1 MNRMDTR
8 LRPSPTRDSSRALL
22 LLAAATAT
30 GSLGLA
36 AGGTAAALLA
46 VAMTDTDAAA
56 GLPLGALAAGQ
67 AGASLLVGRL
77 TSRSGRGPGLVLG
90 YALGVVGAVTVI
102 LAAVG
107 GGLMVLLAGSALL
120 GGANA
125 AVFLSRYAAADLGGR
140 HARGRALGTVLFA
153 AAVGTIAGPAL
164 LVPTGRLAQALGL
177 PHLTGLY
184 LLAVVAF
191 SAAGLAVAALSRGG
205 LAALGRR
212 SPVVEGR
219 AGGRRPVSGGE
230 LAAALRQPPVRAA
243 LVVLGATNLVMVAI
257 MAVTPV
263 LLLHHGHHLGFVG
276 LAVSVHVL
284 GMFAPSVA
292 TGWLADRVG
301 GAAVA
306 WAGAALLVLAGVAG
320 ALADRGSAPAMV
332 AVLVVLGLGWN
343 GGVVGGSALL
353 AASVPAEL
361 RPRSE
366 GIGEAS
372 MGLAAAAVAT
382 AILTGT
388 RIGLRGQAAPG
399 PP

>member
-1 MNRMDTR
+1 M
-8 LRPSPTRDSSRALL
+8 
-22 LLAAATAT
+22 
-30 GSLGLA
+30 
-36 AGGTAAALLA
+36 
-46 VAMTDTDAAA
+46 
-56 GLPLGALAAGQ
+56 
-67 AGASLLVGRL
+67 
-77 TSRSGRGPGLVLG
+77 
-90 YALGVVGAVTVI
+90 
-102 LAAVG
+102 
-107 GGLMVLLAGSALL
+107 
-120 GGANA
+120 
-125 AVFLSRYAAADLGGR
+125 
-140 HARGRALGTVLFA
+140 
-153 AAVGTIAGPAL
+153 
-164 LVPTGRLAQALGL
+164 
-177 PHLTGLY
+177 
-184 LLAVVAF
+184 
-191 SAAGLAVAALSRGG
+191 
-205 LAALGRR
+205 
-212 SPVVEGR
+212 
-219 AGGRRPVSGGE
+219 
-230 LAAALRQPPVRAA
+230 
-243 LVVLGATNLVMVAI
+243 LGATNLVMVAI

-332 AVLVVLGLGWN
+332 AVLVLLGLGWN

-372 MGLAAAAVAT
+372 MGLAAAAGAPAAGVLVVLGGFTTLCLAAAAVAT

-388 RIGLRGQAAPG
+388 RTGLRGQAAPG

>member
-1 MNRMDTR
+1 
-8 LRPSPTRDSSRALL
+8 
-22 LLAAATAT
+22 
-30 GSLGLA
+30 
-36 AGGTAAALLA
+36 
-46 VAMTDTDAAA
+46 
-56 GLPLGALAAGQ
+56 
-67 AGASLLVGRL
+67 
-77 TSRSGRGPGLVLG
+77 
-90 YALGVVGAVTVI
+90 
-102 LAAVG
+102 
-107 GGLMVLLAGSALL
+107 
-120 GGANA
+120 
-125 AVFLSRYAAADLGGR
+125 
-140 HARGRALGTVLFA
+140 VLFA

-177 PHLTGLY
+177 PQLTGLY

-219 AGGRRPVSGGE
+219 AGGRRPVSAGQ

-243 LVVLGATNLVMVAI
+243 LVMLGATNLVMVAI

-320 ALADRGSAPAMV
+320 ALADRGSAPAVV
-332 AVLVVLGLGWN
+332 AVLVLLGLGWN

-372 MGLAAAAVAT
+372 MGLAAAAGAPAAGVLVVLGGFTTLCLAAAAVAT

-388 RIGLRGQAAPG
+388 RTGLRGQAAPG